1 MSVLGA
7 NAIPDI
13 LSTSAQ
19 SESQATRLESVIL
32 DADTHSWVQDQFGK
46 SRFNIPKKGSVL
58 SPDGTLIWRTSWLNH
73 SDGTTTATFP
83 RLSGGACVLDTA
95 RLYYGGKML
104 CETREVGQKIIL
116 DNFFKPYDAQAEVID
131 EKLGGN
137 HKFGYDANGHIK
149 LSNSRP
155 YTEAGTTNMVNGGAG
170 ETYGLEC
177 AVKLR
182 DLFPMLKDM
191 VLPMTLKGEII
202 VEINWKGKWTD
213 CIVEG
218 GTILTNDQ
226 HFKVARPRLHLD
238 YVSYAN
244 QVHNAMED
252 QYNSMEGQATSY
264 REAVLVQSTINAP
277 VGLTDIVSKDVE
289 LGFNNRSVMKVYLQK
304 LMNTTNP
311 LNRNSRSDGLTGE
324 KHQLI
329 VNNRQLYSRVVENVS
344 EMYSYLNQTGEV
356 PFCNV
361 DRTYDFIGSNQ
372 TDATLNTFAV
382 NENNGAVAGG
392 ALVNVGSVREDYQ
405 GKFRYVGFNLAKV
418 RFGNDTPANAVNVG
432 DAPLIVRL
440 ERKGSGRA
448 NEQSQTGAGTEANL
462 NMWVEC
468 VKVLQIKNG
477 EMEVFE
483 I

>member
-1 MSVLGA
+1 MSVLSGSV
-7 NAIPDI
+7 IPDI
-13 LSTSAQ
+13 LSTNAQ
-19 SESQATRLESVIL
+19 SESQATRIESVIL

-46 SRFNIPKKGSVL
+46 SRFNIPKKGSIL
-58 SPDGTLIWRTSWLNH
+58 SPDGTLLWRTAWLNH
-73 SDGTTTATFP
+73 VSDANCATFP

-95 RLYYGGKML
+95 RLYYGGKLL

-116 DNFFKPYDAQAEVID
+116 DNYFKPYDAQAEVLD

-137 HKFGYDANGHIK
+137 HKFGFDIQGQVQ
-149 LSNSRP
+149 LSNSKA
-155 YTEAGTTNMVNGGAG
+155 YDKSGTTNLVNASAG

-202 VEINWKGKWTD
+202 VEINWKGQWVD

-218 GTILTNDQ
+218 GAGWTDAER

-238 YVSYAN
+238 YVSYSN
-244 QVHNAMED
+244 EVHNAMED
-252 QYNSMEGQATSY
+252 QFNSMEGQATSY
-264 REAVLVQSTINAP
+264 REAVLVQSTIGSVPDVAS
-277 VGLTDIVSKDVE
+277 TETKDIE

-304 LMNTTNP
+304 LMTADNP
-311 LNRNSRSDGLTGE
+311 LNRKSRSDGLNGE

-329 VNNRQLYSRVVENVS
+329 VNNRQLYSRVVDNVS

-356 PFCNV
+356 PYCNV
-361 DRTYDFIGSNQ
+361 DGTYDFIG
-372 TDATLNTFAV
+372 LNPTANLNSFAE
-382 NENNGAVAGG
+382 NENNGSGAV
-392 ALVNVGSVREDYQ
+392 NSVRSDYQ
-405 GKFRYVGFNLAKV
+405 GKFRYVGFNLAKT
-418 RFGNDTPANAVNVG
+418 RFGNDTPSNAVNVG

-440 ERKGSGRA
+440 ERSGGGRTGEPA
-448 NEQSQTGAGTEANL
+448 QTGAGTEANL
-462 NMWVEC
+462 NLWVEC
-468 VKVLQIKNG
+468 VKLLQIKNG
-477 EMEVFE
+477 EMEVFN